1 MLMVMAKPFL
11 YTLNSKG
18 EKMIFTVTVT
28 ETDVKQAKLEIEAN
42 DWEQAEEIANQQ
54 WQDGLVEFDNEYNDI
69 NIEAEESEWQND

>member
-1 MLMVMAKPFL
+1 MAKPFL

-28 ETDVKQAKLEIEAN
+28 ETDVKQARLEIEAD

-69 NIEAEESEWQND
+69 NIESEESEFQND